1 MNKMSF
7 RTRAKICGI
16 TRVEDASAAV
26 NAGADALGFVFYQ
39 ASSRYIQAHQAAKIT
54 QQLAPFV
61 SKVALF
67 VNPSREEVDVVLN
80 AFSVDVIQFHGDE
93 DEAFCQSFNTPY
105 IKAIRMQQQTD
116 ISQCAK
122 TYHSAAA
129 LLLDAFDQAQF
140 GGTGETFDWAL
151 LPENCSLPLIL
162 AGGLGPNN
170 VCQAIQHTQPYA
182 VDVSSGV
189 EKSKGVKDHRLIK
202 QFMQEVKRA
211 HQ

>member
-1 MNKMSF
+1 MSF

-16 TRVEDASAAV
+16 TQVEDAIAAV
-26 NAGADALGFVFYQ
+26 SNGADALGFVFYRH
-39 ASSRYIQAHQAAKIT
+39 SSRYIEAGEAAKIA

-61 SKVALF
+61 CKVALF
-67 VNPSREEVDVVLN
+67 VNPTSDEVDTVL
-80 AFSVDVIQFHGDE
+80 STVPIDIIQFHGDE
-93 DEAFCQSFNTPY
+93 EEAFCRSFNTPY

-116 ISQCAK
+116 ISYCAK
-122 TYHSAAA
+122 TYNSAAA
-129 LLLDAFDQAQF
+129 LLLDAFDQAQY

-151 LPENCSLPLIL
+151 LPNKCSLPLIL

-170 VCQAIQHTQPYA
+170 VYQAIQNTQPYA

-189 EKSKGVKDHRLIK
+189 EKSKGVKDHQLIK

-211 HQ
+211 NQ